1 MRLKLPGSSLAG
13 PSQCASNFIS
23 VILYSFSLK
32 RTSNVISSRC
42 HQTWLPLDGYG
53 YFPISSSA
61 STSIGLFLSCSNLL
75 YDLEQFSFLL
85 WVSVCLSVTRWC
97 QRSPV
102 PTYHTFDYPC
112 MFPWWGR
119 LLFRLSLC
127 IWGDVS
133 VSTLSRAGSVLQSK
147 GRLSCGT
154 PIQVQPPPPMPA
166 TSPTHPLSLL
176 ASRDASMG
184 QKLDQVLLLE
194 KNAFKKP

>member
-112 MFPWWGR
+112 MFPWWGHLLFPVCHCVYGVMFLSLLSLGLDQSYSQKGGWAVG
-119 LLFRLSLC
+119 LLFRSSLLPRC
-127 IWGDVS
+127 
-133 VSTLSRAGSVLQSK
+133 
-147 GRLSCGT
+147 
-154 PIQVQPPPPMPA
+154 PPPRPHTLCHCWPVGM
-166 TSPTHPLSLL
+166 LLWGRSLT
-176 ASRDASMG
+176 R
-184 QKLDQVLLLE
+184 
-194 KNAFKKP
+194 FCY